1 MSIFKKLLSTV
12 PTKNISEVMEVVI
25 NEDSDDEDDL
35 KTEYI
40 YSKINFTYEIIIQ
53 CFRSFANKYASIL

>member
-12 PTKNISEVMEVVI
+12 PTKSISEVMEVDI

-40 YSKINFTYEIIIQ
+40 YS
-53 CFRSFANKYASIL
+53 